1 LRSRPPINDLESAV
15 LIYETLGALFRRFHA
30 AVIPPVFELS
40 IVVPQPSVGIEAV
53 CDFVADDH
61 AGCAVG

>member
-1 LRSRPPINDLESAV
+1 
-15 LIYETLGALFRRFHA
+15 LIYETLRALFKRFHA

-53 CDFVADDH
+53 CDFVADDR